1 MNSHEVFFENKA
13 ADITLAGTLTIPQS
27 QKPAPAVLLIPGM
40 GPADRDCTLPGGNHK
55 LFLVFADYLTQH
67 GIAVLRY
74 DKRGVGKSTGK
85 FDLTVTTQD
94 LAGDVLAGVE
104 YLKTCTKINAKQI
117 GLIGHS
123 EGGIIASIIASQSK
137 DIAFAVLLAPAVAT
151 GTEEVL
157 DLVAL
162 QLQADGA
169 TQDLITR
176 YRFARKQLMDLAKQ
190 EPDPVKA
197 EGQMHGVFENYWRT
211 LSESQKSESEK
222 LLFAICSTNAN
233 DTIAMINSPWSRYY
247 LACDTSA
254 LFKRIT
260 VPVLTLMGELDFIAF
275 PKIIAP
281 IVEHG
286 FKQASN
292 TDHTIVEFP
301 KLNHWFQECKTGA
314 LAEYGATKE
323 TIAPAVLKT
332 ISEWIVARVK

>member
-1 MNSHEVFFENKA
+1 MFFENKPA
-13 ADITLAGTLTIPQS
+13 GITLAGTLTIPQS
-27 QKPAPAVLLIPGM
+27 QKSVPVVLLIPGM

-55 LFLVFADYLTQH
+55 LFLVLADYLTQQ

-85 FDLTVTTQD
+85 FDFTVTTKD
-94 LAGDVLAGVE
+94 LADDALAGVE
-104 YLKTCTKINAKQI
+104 YLKTCKEINAKQI

-123 EGGIIASIIASQSK
+123 EGGIIASMIASQSK

-151 GTEEVL
+151 GTAEVL
-157 DLVAL
+157 DLIAL

-176 YRFARKQLMDLAKQ
+176 YRSVREKLITIAKQ
-190 EPDPVKA
+190 EPDSVKA
-197 EGQMHGVFENYWRT
+197 EKQMHGVFENYWST

-222 LLFAICSTNAN
+222 LLFAICATNAN

-260 VPVLTLMGELDFIAF
+260 IPVLTLMGELDFIAF
-275 PKIIAP
+275 PQIIAP

-286 FKQASN
+286 LKQAGN
-292 TDHTIVEFP
+292 TDYTIVEFP
-301 KLNHWFQECKTGA
+301 KLNHWFQTCKTGA
-314 LAEYGATKE
+314 LTEYGATKE
-323 TIAPAVLKT
+323 TIAPVVLKT
-332 ISEWIVARVK
+332 ISEWIVAKVGK